1 MPSEN
6 GETKGVWSCS
16 EERKGNYQYVVRSG
30 GEIVGRVRTRGDADL
45 ICRSHRVAMQ
55 LGRRV
60 TSDSRRHYYKI
71 QGMRQDVHQLMTG
84 LTYLVDVLKRSSRP
98 REIIAA
104 RERTRKLLMTMKSRG
119 QKCQPQAWPVCAC
132 GYSPHLHKG

>member
-1 MPSEN
+1 MPSKS

-16 EERKGNYQYVVRSG
+16 EERKGDYQYVVRSG

-60 TSDSRRHYYKI
+60 SSDARRHYYRL
-71 QGMRQDVHQLMTG
+71 QGMRQDVHLLMEG
-84 LTYLVDVLKRSSRP
+84 LAYLVEVLKRSSRP

-104 RERTRKLLMTMKSRG
+104 RERTRRLLMRMKSRG
-119 QKCQPQAWPVCAC
+119 
-132 GYSPHLHKG
+132 YS

>member
-1 MPSEN
+1 MPSKSV
-6 GETKGVWSCS
+6 ETKGVWSCS
-16 EERKGNYQYVVRSG
+16 EERGGGHYQYVVRSG

-60 TSDSRRHYYKI
+60 TSDARRHYYLL
-71 QGMRQDVHQLMTG
+71 QGMRQDVHLLMGG
-84 LTYLVDVLKRSSRP
+84 LTYLVEILKRSSRP

-104 RERTRKLLMTMKSRG
+104 RERTRKLLMKMKSRG
-119 QKCQPQAWPVCAC
+119 
-132 GYSPHLHKG
+132 YSG

>member
-1 MPSEN
+1 MPSES

-16 EERKGNYQYVVRSG
+16 EEHKGNYQYVVRSG

-60 TSDSRRHYYKI
+60 SSDSQRHYYKI
-71 QGMRQDVHQLMTG
+71 QGMRRDVHQLITG
-84 LTYLVDVLKRSSRP
+84 LAYLVDVLKRSSRP

-104 RERTRKLLMTMKSRG
+104 RERTRKLLMKMKSRG
-119 QKCQPQAWPVCAC
+119 
-132 GYSPHLHKG
+132 YS